1 MIGIID
7 TGSKNIGSILNC
19 LKYLKIKNKLIKNKK
34 EINQKITHIILPGVG
49 NFQNVIKT
57 LNSKGFE
64 KNTIKQI
71 INKKKT
77 LAICVGMQILF
88 DTSDESNVSGL
99 GYFKG
104 KIQSLKKLKC
114 KDTIPH
120 IGFNSIKIKKNID
133 LRFLKEKDFYFV
145 HSYSLKK
152 INLTNEGKD
161 LIIGTTFH
169 GNIDFISLI
178 ITKNLIATQFHPE
191 KSGISGVELFRYF
204 YGKKELYLN

>member
-19 LKYLKIKNKLIKNKK
+19 LKYLKIKNKLIQNTK

-57 LNSKGFE
+57 LNLKGFK
-64 KNTIKQI
+64 KNIIKKI
-71 INKKKT
+71 IDKKKT

-88 DTSDESNVSGL
+88 DTSDESRVSGL

-104 KIQSLKKLKC
+104 KVQSLKKLKC

-120 IGFNSIKIKKNID
+120 IGFNSIKVENNIN
-133 LRFLKEKDFYFV
+133 LRLLKEKDFYFV

-152 INLTNEGKD
+152 IDFEKKD
-161 LIIGTTFH
+161 KDFIIGTTFH
-169 GNIDFISLI
+169 GNINFISLI

-191 KSGISGVELFRYF
+191 KSGIPGVELFRYF
-204 YGKKELYLN
+204 YGKKKSYI

>member
-19 LKYLKIKNKLIKNKK
+19 LKYLKIKNKLIQNTK

-64 KNTIKQI
+64 KKY
-71 INKKKT
+71 NKTDNQQEKT

-104 KIQSLKKLKC
+104 KIQSLKNLNAKIQYPILDSIQLKLRR
-114 KDTIPH
+114 I
-120 IGFNSIKIKKNID
+120 
-133 LRFLKEKDFYFV
+133 
-145 HSYSLKK
+145 
-152 INLTNEGKD
+152 
-161 LIIGTTFH
+161 LI
-169 GNIDFISLI
+169 
-178 ITKNLIATQFHPE
+178 
-191 KSGISGVELFRYF
+191 
-204 YGKKELYLN
+204 

>member
-7 TGSKNIGSILNC
+7 TGSKNIGSVLNC
-19 LKYLKIKNKLIKNKK
+19 LKYLKIKNKLIQNTK

-57 LNSKGFE
+57 LNSKGFK
-64 KNTIKQI
+64 KNIIKKI
-71 INKKKT
+71 IDKKKT

-88 DTSDESNVSGL
+88 DTSDESRFSGL

-104 KIQSLKKLKC
+104 NVQSLKKLKC

-120 IGFNSIKIKKNID
+120 IGFNSIKLENNIN

-152 INLTNEGKD
+152 IDFKKKNKD
-161 LIIGTTFH
+161 FIIGTTFH
-169 GNIDFISLI
+169 GNINFISLI

-191 KSGISGVELFRYF
+191 KSGISGIELFRYF
-204 YGKKELYLN
+204 YGKKKSYI